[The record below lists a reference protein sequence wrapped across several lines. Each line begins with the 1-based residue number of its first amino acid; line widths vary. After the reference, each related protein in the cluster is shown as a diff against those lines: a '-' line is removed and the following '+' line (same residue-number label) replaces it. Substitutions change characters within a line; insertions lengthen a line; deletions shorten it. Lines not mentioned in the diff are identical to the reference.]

1 MLSNTVFGKLYLSFV
16 GHFVTLKE
24 NNSINILFWK
34 KKKKIKDSLIW
45 VFVRADQSGFI
56 MFAFFHLRNL
66 SYKTE
71 SMFKTL
77 CHISSKILSLL
88 QEWNHT
94 NFFFPLSC
102 PFRHNYIT
110 FLWIRLGKS
119 RSPFL
124 ATDFF

>member
-34 KKKKIKDSLIW
+34 KKKIKDSLIW
-45 VFVRADQSGFI
+45 VFVIADQSGFI
-56 MFAFFHLRNL
+56 LFAFFHLRNL

-71 SMFKTL
+71 PLFKTL
-77 CHISSKILSLL
+77 CHTSSKILSLL

-94 NFFFPLSC
+94 TFFFTSVV
-102 PFRHNYIT
+102 
-110 FLWIRLGKS
+110 S
-119 RSPFL
+119 FL
-124 ATDFF
+124 A

>member
-34 KKKKIKDSLIW
+34 KKKKKIKDSLIW
-45 VFVRADQSGFI
+45 VFVMADQSGFI

-71 SMFKTL
+71 PLFKTL
-77 CHISSKILSLL
+77 CHTSSKILSLL

-94 NFFFPLSC
+94 TFFISSVVSFP
-102 PFRHNYIT
+102 
-110 FLWIRLGKS
+110 
-119 RSPFL
+119 
-124 ATDFF
+124 A